1 MLRGKCLRPQ
11 DKEKT
16 VIKPLNNQRRRDFA
30 DWIDACVPVSQQR
43 EQSMQLQPLAGDAGF
58 RRYFRL
64 AGQPSLIAVDSPP
77 DKENNP
83 AYIAVAMAFQRQGIT
98 TPKILAVDFSHGFL
112 LLEDFGYQL
121 LHAQLLAGVLAEE
134 DSPERLSAANYYHQ
148 AEAVLL
154 AIQTVA
160 ADPRVFSAYDQQR
173 LQVEMDLFTDWF
185 VGRLLGISLLDH
197 EREMLSQLF
206 TVLIDSAVS
215 QPQVVVHRDYHSRN
229 LMLLEDGALGVID
242 FQDAVIGPITYDLV
256 SLLKDCYLRLP
267 EEQVIARALAYKKR
281 LEAEL
286 AIGSIGDDEFLR
298 WFDLIGLQRH
308 IKVLG
313 IFARLSLRDGKQGYL
328 KDLPLVIRYTLEAAQ
343 RYPEGQLFCRWF
355 VERIEPLLPAQDW
368 YSDWRS
374 AGEFP
379 AEQQSAGDE
388 LQ

>member
-1 MLRGKCLRPQ
+1 M

-16 VIKPLNNQRRRDFA
+16 VIKPLNNQRRRDFV
-30 DWIDACVPVSQQR
+30 DWIDACLPSSHLR
-43 EQSMQLQPLAGDAGF
+43 EQQSTQLQPLAGDAGF

-64 AGQPSLIAVDSPP
+64 TGQPPLIAVDSPP

-83 AYIAVAMAFQRQGIT
+83 AYIAVAMAFQRHGIT
-98 TPKILAVDFSHGFL
+98 TPKILAVDFSRGFL

-121 LHAQLLAGVLAEE
+121 LHAELLAGALAAG

-148 AEAVLL
+148 AESVLL
-154 AIQTVA
+154 AIQSVA
-160 ADPRVFSAYDQQR
+160 ADPRVFLAYDQQR
-173 LQVEMDLFTDWF
+173 LQAEMDLFADWF
-185 VGRLLGISLLDH
+185 IGRLLGISLVDH
-197 EREMLSQLF
+197 EREILSQLF
-206 TVLIDSAVS
+206 AVLIDSAVS

-267 EEQVIARALAYKKR
+267 GEQVVARVLAYKKR

-286 AIGSIGDDEFLR
+286 PIGSIADDEFLR

-313 IFARLSLRDGKQGYL
+313 IFTRLSLRDGKQGYL

-343 RYPEGQLFCRWF
+343 RYPEGQPFYRWF
-355 VERIEPLLPAQDW
+355 IERIEPLLPAQDW

-374 AGEFP
+374 AGEFS
-379 AEQQSAGDE
+379 AQQRGEGDK